1 MAPRFRQR
9 SAPVRRR
16 GLRPPPAVGVRPRR
30 ARPWHRRVAFPEG
43 LEHAALR
50 AAAHAGLH
58 DRQRH
63 RQRPHAEHRPGRRLR
78 QLRHDATPRERR
90 LRRTVTMAETN
101 GNGGTQDDLRDRP
114 IGDLL
119 KQLSEQTTT
128 LVRQELELA
137 KAEVSEKGKKAGTGA
152 GMFGGAGVSALL
164 GLGALTA
171 AAITLLDNAMST
183 PLAALIVGVVWFA
196 IAGVLA
202 LQGRNKVQEAVPPV
216 PEQATESVKEDVQWA
231 KTRAQSARR

>member
-1 MAPRFRQR
+1 M
-9 SAPVRRR
+9 
-16 GLRPPPAVGVRPRR
+16 
-30 ARPWHRRVAFPEG
+30 
-43 LEHAALR
+43 
-50 AAAHAGLH
+50 AAAT
-58 DRQRH
+58 
-63 RQRPHAEHRPGRRLR
+63 E
-78 QLRHDATPRERR
+78 
-90 LRRTVTMAETN
+90 N
-101 GNGGTQDDLRDRP
+101 GEDDLRDRP

-183 PLAALIVGVVWFA
+183 QLAALIVGVVWFA

-202 LQGRNKVQEAVPPV
+202 LQGRNKVQEATPPV

>member
-1 MAPRFRQR
+1 MA
-9 SAPVRRR
+9 A
-16 GLRPPPAVGVRPRR
+16 
-30 ARPWHRRVAFPEG
+30 
-43 LEHAALR
+43 
-50 AAAHAGLH
+50 
-58 DRQRH
+58 
-63 RQRPHAEHRPGRRLR
+63 
-78 QLRHDATPRERR
+78 
-90 LRRTVTMAETN
+90 TN
-101 GNGGTQDDLRDRP
+101 GKGGDDLHDRP

-137 KAEVSEKGKKAGTGA
+137 KAEVSEKGKKAGQGA
-152 GMFGGAGVSALL
+152 GMFGGAGISALM

-202 LQGRNKVQEAVPPV
+202 LQGKNKVQEATPPV

-231 KTRAQSARR
+231 KTRAQSARK